1 MCNVASTYLFTPR
14 DNPEYKANASRLADL
29 FLASRHHPL
38 DDAAWL
44 MEFVATT
51 RGANH
56 LKLASR
62 NLGLFELCSL
72 DVALSAILVAFL
84 ASKLALNVA
93 VMCRRRLHQSK
104 EITDRMER
112 KKML

>member
-1 MCNVASTYLFTPR
+1 MCNVASTYLFTSR

-44 MEFVATT
+44 MEFVANT

-62 NLGLFELCSL
+62 NLGLFQQCSL
-72 DVALSAILVAFL
+72 DVALFAIIVAIV
-84 ASKLALNVA
+84 ASKLALKLFV
-93 VMCRRRLHQSK
+93 VCRRELHHSK
-104 EITDRMER
+104 EITEREER
-112 KKML
+112 KKKL